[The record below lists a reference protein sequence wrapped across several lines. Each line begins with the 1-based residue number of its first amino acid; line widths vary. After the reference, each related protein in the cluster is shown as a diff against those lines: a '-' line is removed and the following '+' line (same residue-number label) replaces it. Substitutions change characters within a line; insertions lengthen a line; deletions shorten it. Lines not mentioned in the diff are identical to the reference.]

1 MPGHKTLTYIC
12 ICNKQIIKFMFGWMS
27 FVSFVLFCKILY
39 VVCETLYDW
48 QAVVVIYIYI
58 KSVSAI
64 HVLEFI

>member
-1 MPGHKTLTYIC
+1 
-12 ICNKQIIKFMFGWMS
+12 MS